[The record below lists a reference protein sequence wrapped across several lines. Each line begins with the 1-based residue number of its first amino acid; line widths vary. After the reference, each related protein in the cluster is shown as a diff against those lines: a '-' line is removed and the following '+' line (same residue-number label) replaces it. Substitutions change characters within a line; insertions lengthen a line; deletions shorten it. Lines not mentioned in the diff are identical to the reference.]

1 MTNVKKELDQKRF
14 ASNCDHFY
22 FHFKESESSCQ
33 VPEHLV
39 KSGAV
44 LNIEEPSCGCCSDL
58 HIDAQGGER
67 AQNLKQQSR
76 RMLLH
81 SCKSTSANT
90 FSAGY
95 LNLVEFMDRIKI
107 NLVLS

>member
-1 MTNVKKELDQKRF
+1 MTHVKKELNQKIF
-14 ASNCDHFY
+14 ASNCV
-22 FHFKESESSCQ
+22 HFKESESSCQ

-44 LNIEEPSCGCCSDL
+44 LNIEEPSCGCCCCSDL

-67 AQNLKQQSR
+67 AQNWKQQSR

-107 NLVLS
+107 NLVQS